1 MAVSATIGST
11 ALTLSGAVPLT
22 EYGATWAVWWAGDA
36 MGVLVFAPFL
46 LSLRTW
52 RRGGGISWKRWA
64 EAAVLFLGL
73 AAVSYAV
80 FLSPFQDQYLV
91 FPLLAWAAWR
101 FEQRGAAPAALL
113 ASGFAVWAAV
123 RGYGPFETGTLFQN
137 MVALQLFN
145 AAIAFT
151 SYVFAAL
158 VTERRRAS
166 DAVRR
171 AALDLEGRVERRTS
185 ELSAANDRLWSEIR
199 ERERAEED
207 LRKTGS
213 LLAEAEQIAHVGSWD
228 WDPSADAVTC
238 SDELFRIFG
247 MKPREFEGTYDA
259 YLRSVHP
266 DDRDRADDIV
276 QRALRDRRQFD
287 FDFRIIRSDGQERVL
302 RARGAV
308 MVDGSG
314 VPTRM
319 VGTAQDITDQRQAE
333 ETLRRFIANASHE
346 LRTPLTTVWGYAEA
360 LARNG
365 RDLPPDVFDE
375 FLATLGREGE
385 RARHL
390 LENLLDISR
399 AEQGHRV
406 SPPQP
411 EPLAPA
417 ARRVIETV
425 RRRRGPRPR
434 SWWQMSCSS
443 RSTRSLWNGYWSTC

>member
-1 MAVSATIGST
+1 V
-11 ALTLSGAVPLT
+11 
-22 EYGATWAVWWAGDA
+22 
-36 MGVLVFAPFL
+36 
-46 LSLRTW
+46 
-52 RRGGGISWKRWA
+52 K
-64 EAAVLFLGL
+64 
-73 AAVSYAV
+73 
-80 FLSPFQDQYLV
+80 
-91 FPLLAWAAWR
+91 
-101 FEQRGAAPAALL
+101 
-113 ASGFAVWAAV
+113 
-123 RGYGPFETGTLFQN
+123 
-137 MVALQLFN
+137 
-145 AAIAFT
+145 
-151 SYVFAAL
+151 
-158 VTERRRAS
+158 
-166 DAVRR
+166 R
-171 AALDLEGRVERRTS
+171 AALDLEERVERRTS

-207 LRKTGS
+207 LRKTGT
-213 LLAEAEQIAHVGSWD
+213 LLAEAEQIAHIGSWD
-228 WDPSADAVTC
+228 WDTSADAVTW
-238 SDELFRIFG
+238 SDELFRIYG
-247 MKPREFEGTYDA
+247 VEPREFEGTYDA

-276 QRALRDRRQFD
+276 QRALRDRTQFD

-308 MVDGSG
+308 MVDESG

-390 LENLLDISR
+390 LENLLDLSR
-399 AEQGHRV
+399 AEQGPRV
-406 SPPQP
+406 CHAQP
-411 EPLAPA
+411 ERLAAA

-425 RRRRGPRPR
+425 PPPAGTSVEILVAEDVVVPVDAESLERILVNLLTNAYKYGGSHVRVDGRPRDDVVRIVVTDDGPGVAAETIPDLFEPFTRGPGVPGMG
-434 SWWQMSCSS
+434 SGLGLAI
-443 RSTRSLWNGYWSTC
+443 TRSLVESFSGEISYEPAEPSGARFVITLPIAEPLRAR